1 MLVLGQVMARLMQGL
16 GVPIPAYVR
25 TDRLLLSHK
34 ATGRVSPDSSQAQ
47 QEQQLQPEDPGSNSS
62 SSWRFSFTVAS
73 IHGEQCPLPMVA
85 SARVSFH
92 DHAAVASRMTQPAAD
107 ASAAAAADSAAAAA
121 TPQQPPAWDVAG
133 LPELLPG
140 EVLSGALPWRLER
153 SCSSSVGDVA
163 VVLQLQL
170 VEAADEDKRQ
180 QQVS

>member
-1 MLVLGQVMARLMQGL
+1 MRGQVMARLMQGL

-47 QEQQLQPEDPGSNSS
+47 QEQQLQPEDPDSS
-62 SSWRFSFTVAS
+62 SGWSFSFIVAS
-73 IHGEQCPLPMVA
+73 THGEQCPLPMVA
-85 SARVSFH
+85 SAGVSFY
-92 DHAAVASRMTQPAAD
+92 DHAAVVSCITQPAAN

-121 TPQQPPAWDVAG
+121 TPQQPPAWDVSG

-140 EVLSGALPWRLER
+140 EVLSGALPWRLQR